1 MKLLFVNGHMNV
13 GGVEKSLVDLL
24 KSIDY
29 KEHEVDLLLFEGFG
43 DYMSQIPVEVNIIS
57 YNLGSTYGS
66 VVKTIVQNL
75 TKGDFRAVVL
85 KIIFT
90 LSSRLGVKYISLMRY
105 LNITKKK
112 YDCAIAYRIGICADY
127 VGFAVDAK
135 KKYMWWHH
143 GEFDYPEHQVKRWRD
158 TVLQMDKIVCVS
170 EYAKELIKPHFPKKQ
185 EDMAVISNMI
195 LIDEIRIKS
204 QQFDPYKDI
213 DKTILVSVGRMSFE
227 KHMINCVYAM
237 EILKKRGYKD
247 VCWFLIGDGVEKEKI
262 EDLIREKELKNCVI
276 CAGSKE
282 NPYPYIANAD
292 IFVHPSYVESQGITV
307 LEALALKKASIIT
320 KSHGVC
326 EFIHHEENAILVDQ
340 GPEFLADAI
349 ADLLDNNEKKVK
361 LEKITTCPEMFLQKN
376 VVKKFF
382 RTIEN

>member
-1 MKLLFVNGHMNV
+1 MKLLFVNGHLNV

-29 KEHEVDLLLFEGFG
+29 KEHEVDLLLFEGYG
-43 DYMSQIPVEVNIIS
+43 DYISQIPVGVNVIS
-57 YNLGSTYGS
+57 CNLESTYGS
-66 VVKTIVQNL
+66 VVKTLFKNL
-75 TKGDFRAVVL
+75 KKGDFRSVAL

-90 LSSRLGVKYISLMRY
+90 ISSRLGVKYISLMKF

-112 YDCAIAYRIGICADY
+112 YDCAIAYRVGICADY

-143 GEFDYPEHQVKRWRD
+143 GEFDYPEHQVKWWRD
-158 TVLQMDKIVCVS
+158 TATQMDKIVCVS
-170 EYAKELIKPHFPKKQ
+170 NYTKELITPFFPEQ
-185 EDMAVISNMI
+185 QDSIDVVPNMI
-195 LIDEIRIKS
+195 LIDEIKLKS

-213 DKTILVSVGRMSFE
+213 NKTILVSVGRMSFE
-227 KHMINCVYAM
+227 KHMVNCVYAM
-237 EILKKRGYKD
+237 DILKGKGYENI
-247 VCWFLIGDGVEKEKI
+247 CWFLIGDGVEKEKI
-262 EDLIREKELKNCVI
+262 ESLIKEKDLGEYIVCTGKQ
-276 CAGSKE
+276 E
-282 NPYPYIANAD
+282 NPYPYIGNAD

-307 LEALALKKASIIT
+307 LEALALNKASIIT

-326 EFIHHEENAILVDQ
+326 EFIQHGENAILVDQ
-340 GPEFLADAI
+340 GAEFLADAI
-349 ADLLDNNEKKVK
+349 ADLLDNDEKKIK
-361 LEKITTCPEMFLQKN
+361 LEKMTTCPEMFMQKN